1 VLVGSEMLRIHSM
14 AEAEERTR
22 GDFVVGLVHG
32 RFEDGQQ
39 LLARARHHG
48 FHTDGRYAV
57 CVAAMNPP
65 DLDDERARR
74 RSTAVARAAEKID
87 PSPGSATLATHIGG
101 NLVVVRP
108 VAAGGP
114 SPDALGEQ
122 ELVRTFAGQLRKL
135 IGDRTGTHVHVAF
148 GRVGTG
154 ARGVATSYREARTA
168 LALGRRV
175 DVPPIAGYDE
185 LRIFVALSD
194 LADSENGRTFAHEVL
209 EPLRKADG
217 HARTLESVVLAY
229 IAESG
234 NLNAAAR
241 RLGLHRNTM
250 LYKLDRISR
259 VLGMDIRSADSQFM
273 VWLAHH
279 IENLVEVNDS
289 LDAELAPPP

>member
-1 VLVGSEMLRIHSM
+1 MT
-14 AEAEERTR
+14 EAEERTR

-48 FHTDGRYAV
+48 FHVDGRYAV

-87 PSPGSATLATHIGG
+87 SLTGDATLATHIGG

-108 VAAGGP
+108 VSRPGTTA
-114 SPDALGEQ
+114 PDALGEQ
-122 ELVRTFAGQLRKL
+122 EVVRAFAGHLRKV
-135 IGDRTGTHVHVAF
+135 IGERTGTQVHVAF

-194 LADSENGRTFAHEVL
+194 LADSENGKTFAHEVL

-217 HARTLESVVLAY
+217 HARNLESVVLAY

-241 RLGLHRNTM
+241 RLGLHRNTT
-250 LYKLDRISR
+250 LYKLDRVSR
-259 VLGMDIRSADSQFM
+259 VLGMDIRSADTQFM

-279 IENLVEVNDS
+279 IDNLVQVNDS

>member
-1 VLVGSEMLRIHSM
+1 V
-14 AEAEERTR
+14 
-22 GDFVVGLVHG
+22 
-32 RFEDGQQ
+32 
-39 LLARARHHG
+39 
-48 FHTDGRYAV
+48 
-57 CVAAMNPP
+57 N
-65 DLDDERARR
+65 
-74 RSTAVARAAEKID
+74 
-87 PSPGSATLATHIGG
+87 
-101 NLVVVRP
+101 
-108 VAAGGP
+108 
-114 SPDALGEQ
+114 
-122 ELVRTFAGQLRKL
+122 
-135 IGDRTGTHVHVAF
+135 VAF

-209 EPLRKADG
+209 EPLRKPDG
-217 HARTLESVVLAY
+217 HARNLESVVLAY

-241 RLGLHRNTM
+241 RLGLHRNTT
-250 LYKLDRISR
+250 LYKLDRVSR
-259 VLGMDIRSADSQFM
+259 VLGMDIRSADTQFM

-279 IENLVEVNDS
+279 IDNLVQVGES